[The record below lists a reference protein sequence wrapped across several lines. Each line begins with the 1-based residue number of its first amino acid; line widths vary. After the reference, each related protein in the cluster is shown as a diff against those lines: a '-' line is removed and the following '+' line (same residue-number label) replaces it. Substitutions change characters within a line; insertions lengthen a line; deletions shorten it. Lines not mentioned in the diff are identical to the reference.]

1 MDLTKKNESV
11 YITKENL
18 SLARNV
24 VEANAFIKA
33 SGTLSSN
40 AQKLLYTAISMIA
53 IDDESF
59 QTYTFE
65 VKALKEFF
73 RIKRND
79 FHKEC
84 ENLADELMCKYFT
97 IKNEDDKWEKYH
109 ILSNIKYDK
118 GKLQLKLDDALK
130 PFLLHLKK
138 EFTSVPVQLLVLM
151 KSYYSM
157 RIYLYLR
164 MYYNQQL
171 YYSKNKN
178 KEVQI
183 IVPLAELENLF
194 FDDKKAKYARFSN
207 FNQRILKPSIEEI
220 NKMMDFIIDVE
231 YIKEGKNIVQLQF
244 NIRLKHLLETTKA
257 MLLSQG
263 DTYDLSQ
270 EILNDCYK
278 NILKYLHKSFKIPK
292 EDIIKAIKRHGIEEV
307 MLGAISMDFYKNDG
321 YEITNSTAFLTTL
334 LNNSQNQYMIDV
346 RKKYSN
352 FEAVM
357 GKIKNML
364 DNL

>member
-1 MDLTKKNESV
+1 MINVDLTKKNESV

-109 ILSNIKYDK
+109 ILSNIKYE
-118 GKLQLKLDDALK
+118 GC
-130 PFLLHLKK
+130 
-138 EFTSVPVQLLVLM
+138 
-151 KSYYSM
+151 
-157 RIYLYLR
+157 
-164 MYYNQQL
+164 
-171 YYSKNKN
+171 
-178 KEVQI
+178 
-183 IVPLAELENLF
+183 
-194 FDDKKAKYARFSN
+194 
-207 FNQRILKPSIEEI
+207 I
-220 NKMMDFIIDVE
+220 NC
-231 YIKEGKNIVQLQF
+231 QF
-244 NIRLKHLLETTKA
+244 N
-257 MLLSQG
+257 
-263 DTYDLSQ
+263 
-270 EILNDCYK
+270 
-278 NILKYLHKSFKIPK
+278 
-292 EDIIKAIKRHGIEEV
+292 
-307 MLGAISMDFYKNDG
+307 
-321 YEITNSTAFLTTL
+321 
-334 LNNSQNQYMIDV
+334 
-346 RKKYSN
+346 
-352 FEAVM
+352 
-357 GKIKNML
+357 
-364 DNL
+364 